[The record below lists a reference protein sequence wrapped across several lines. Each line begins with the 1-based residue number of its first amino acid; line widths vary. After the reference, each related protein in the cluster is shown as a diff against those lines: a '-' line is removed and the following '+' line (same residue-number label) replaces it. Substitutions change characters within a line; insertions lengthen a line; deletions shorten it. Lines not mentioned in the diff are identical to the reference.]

1 MRKNNNSKND
11 FKITE
16 PVILAFEHEKK
27 DMNILKKH
35 KIKKI
40 YIKKKIKLILSLF
53 FILIIILSSVYL
65 INWYIDSSKN
75 KKMKDFLEQY
85 INIRFNQ

>member
-1 MRKNNNSKND
+1 MKKNSNSKNN

-35 KIKKI
+35 RTQKI
-40 YIKKKIKLILSLF
+40 YIKKKIKFTLSLF
-53 FILIIILSSVYL
+53 FILIIMLSSIYL

-75 KKMKDFLEQY
+75 KKIEDSLKQY
-85 INIRFNQ
+85 ISIRFNR